1 VSFHTVNLQVAPL
14 PVAYASDL
22 GACPESFDGPTAV
35 FNLNSVSAQ
44 VTGNTSGLTVT
55 YHLSQSDANL
65 GINPLPSVYTSA
77 DKQIWARV
85 QNAAGCYDVDALQL
99 NVHGSPGVVLTAQD
113 NTCSGAQQG
122 AVTAIIFD
130 GPADYTFTWSNGTV
144 QGPTATHSATLNS
157 LNAGTYAV
165 TLTDGNGCTATASAQ
180 VNDASAFS
188 IIPIPDYHV
197 EAGSQVGPIVLQTS
211 TWGANFTWTGGL
223 EVGMPNG
230 STTAMMP
237 LIPVFTAQ
245 LNSATVTVNATLGA
259 CTSTT
264 QFTVNVTDNTPP
276 TAVCQDIT
284 VALGSDGSVAITPVQ
299 VNGGSTDSYASLN
312 DLTLSISTANFT
324 AANLGANNVTL
335 TVTDPSGNTASCVA
349 IVTVLAE
356 QGFAPTA
363 SFSDVQLQKCMAP
376 FEIRF
381 TDHSVGNPTAWFWTF
396 PGGTPA
402 TSTEQNPVVVFNTPG
417 YYVVTLEVSNDYG
430 THQLSK
436 ECQVLYAGMP
446 EADFAYGV
454 DGMNV
459 SFANFT
465 QNATH
470 YVWHFGDG
478 NVSEETSPT
487 HEYEHP
493 GTYLVQLTADN
504 ECSAHVF
511 EQWVTVSSP
520 TSGTQDQGWLEDFR
534 LFPNPNTGTFTVAM
548 LGQTKGNGEVQ
559 FVLFDALGQIVHR
572 EQGDFRS
579 GHLVQVFE
587 YGNLPAAVYT
597 LGIQDGQQVKY
608 VKVVVQR

>member
-1 VSFHTVNLQVAPL
+1 
-14 PVAYASDL
+14 
-22 GACPESFDGPTAV
+22 
-35 FNLNSVSAQ
+35 
-44 VTGNTSGLTVT
+44 
-55 YHLSQSDANL
+55 
-65 GINPLPSVYTSA
+65 
-77 DKQIWARV
+77 
-85 QNAAGCYDVDALQL
+85 
-99 NVHGSPGVVLTAQD
+99 
-113 NTCSGAQQG
+113 
-122 AVTAIIFD
+122 VTAIIFN

-157 LNAGTYAV
+157 LNAGNYAV

-211 TWGANFTWTGGL
+211 TWGANFTWTGGI

-284 VALGSDGSVAITPVQ
+284 VALGPNGNVIVTPVQ
-299 VNGGSTDSYASLN
+299 VNGGSTDSYASLA
-312 DLTLSISTANFT
+312 DLILSISTANFT

-335 TVTDPSGNTASCVA
+335 TVTDPSGNSASCVA

-376 FEIRF
+376 FQLKF
-381 TDHSVGNPTAWFWTF
+381 SDHSVGNPTSWLWTF

-417 YYVVTLEVSNDYG
+417 YHVVTLQVSNAHG

-436 ECQVLYAGMP
+436 ECQVVYLGMP
-446 EADFAYGV
+446 DADFAYGV

-478 NVSEETSPT
+478 NVSEEVNPT
-487 HEYEHP
+487 HNYEFA

-504 ECSAHVF
+504 DCSAHVF
-511 EQWVTVSSP
+511 EQVGHGEQPEQRHTRP
-520 TSGTQDQGWLEDFR
+520 RMARR
-534 LFPNPNTGTFTVAM
+534 LPPLPEPEHRHLHGGDARPN
-548 LGQTKGNGEVQ
+548 E
-559 FVLFDALGQIVHR
+559 R
-572 EQGDFRS
+572 
-579 GHLVQVFE
+579 
-587 YGNLPAAVYT
+587 
-597 LGIQDGQQVKY
+597 
-608 VKVVVQR
+608 QR